1 MRVSARKGA
10 VIGAVGFALVLS
22 ACGGGDDEG
31 GGDEGGGGEAAG
43 PAGSVVIGGCQPQNL
58 LIPANTNET
67 CGGNPLDW
75 IFAKLVSYD
84 PDTAEPS
91 NEIAE
96 SIESEDNITWTITLK
111 DGWTFHDGTPVTA
124 QSFVDAWNFGAYGPN
139 AYLSSYFFEPIE
151 GFAEVQGEDANGD
164 EAITPDE
171 APVTEMSGLE
181 VVDDKTFT
189 DQADRTAVVVPDAAR
204 LHGVR
209 AAARVLLRGPRRI
222 RSASRSGPAPSWS
235 PSTPRTPRSS

>member
-1 MRVSARKGA
+1 MRVLARKGA

-22 ACGGGDDEG
+22 ACGGGDEEG
-31 GGDEGGGGEAAG
+31 ADDGGSPGAEGG
-43 PAGSVVIGGCQPQNL
+43 PAGAVVIEGCQPQNL
-58 LIPANTNET
+58 LIQANTNET

-75 IFAKLVSYD
+75 IFSKLVSYD

-139 AYLSSYFFEPIE
+139 A
-151 GFAEVQGEDANGD
+151 
-164 EAITPDE
+164 
-171 APVTEMSGLE
+171 
-181 VVDDKTFT
+181 
-189 DQADRTAVVVPDAAR
+189 
-204 LHGVR
+204 
-209 AAARVLLRGPRRI
+209 
-222 RSASRSGPAPSWS
+222 
-235 PSTPRTPRSS
+235 